1 MPLSIA
7 QVAQQK
13 QAKLFRRGVDW
24 SFSIDGDHW
33 HWRSAD
39 KQFEKLPI
47 LIFLSQRRYGNG
59 SNTLLIENR

>member
-39 KQFEKLPI
+39 KQFENFPS
-47 LIFLSQRRYGNG
+47 LIFP
-59 SNTLLIENR
+59 

>member
-33 HWRSAD
+33 HCGVVQISSL
-39 KQFEKLPI
+39 KTSHP
-47 LIFLSQRRYGNG
+47 LIFP
-59 SNTLLIENR
+59 